1 MSRRLRLLTAGALG
15 MLILAGLTFAPAS
28 VAGASGAV
36 KWWTLETEHFFIH
49 FRSGYGDAARE
60 VALYAEKAY
69 ATQWV
74 SPSRCCAAA
83 QLPSQRPSSGSI

>member
-15 MLILAGLTFAPAS
+15 MLI
-28 VAGASGAV
+28 
-36 KWWTLETEHFFIH
+36 H
-49 FRSGYGDAARE
+49 FRSGHGDAARE

-74 SPSRCCAAA
+74 SPARCCAAA